1 MVTESKMS
9 SKSWKD
15 LTTILRKDERFWW
28 KIWQRK
34 TSGFFHEGKEKSD
47 SVVTDKNKNKF
58 VNNCFK
64 CFFNVKPFT
73 PFKVSRKWC

>member
-1 MVTESKMS
+1 MERSEKTNSFGG
-9 SKSWKD
+9 KSGK
-15 LTTILRKDERFWW
+15 KN
-28 KIWQRK
+28 Q
-34 TSGFFHEGKEKSD
+34 TSGFLHEGKEKSD
-47 SVVTDKNKNKF
+47 SMVTDKNKNKF